1 MAIWPL
7 DHWRK
12 TGEKLLTHTC
22 YTYSSEK
29 HQRRHNYHLVISVQY
44 IVLCYTIV
52 HASMYDF
59 EEDFKS
65 VLLQSLKFKP
75 LICASLLTFNWW
87 LVNQQTNEPTL
98 QRPAAQIFCLGN
110 ILSFGIHFREYLIIW
125 NINIMNFIEVG
136 CNTFVTFCTV
146 INAKPDS
153 AQLCKGN
160 QHFVHSA
167 MHTVQCTHNSSKA
180 QRGGGSATRSSEMPL
195 FMTFCVDVEY
205 HRFVAVVQSTTNR
218 LNKLDANLAHWPSA
232 VSDCS

>member
-1 MAIWPL
+1 MAICPL

-52 HASMYDF
+52 HASMYDY

-98 QRPAAQIFCLGN
+98 QRPN
-110 ILSFGIHFREYLIIW
+110 ILFGEYFIIW
-125 NINIMNFIEVG
+125 NSLQGI
-136 CNTFVTFCTV
+136 
-146 INAKPDS
+146 S
-153 AQLCKGN
+153 
-160 QHFVHSA
+160 
-167 MHTVQCTHNSSKA
+167 
-180 QRGGGSATRSSEMPL
+180 
-195 FMTFCVDVEY
+195 Y
-205 HRFVAVVQSTTNR
+205 
-218 LNKLDANLAHWPSA
+218 NLEHKYYELH
-232 VSDCS
+232 

>member
-1 MAIWPL
+1 MWKENVHPDSFNDWELIIASCIEMRCRGCHTMGCFKKLAL

-75 LICASLLTFNWW
+75 LICASLLPFNWW

-98 QRPAAQIFCLGN
+98 QRPAAQIFCSGN
-110 ILSFGIHFREYLIIW
+110 IL
-125 NINIMNFIEVG
+125 
-136 CNTFVTFCTV
+136 
-146 INAKPDS
+146 
-153 AQLCKGN
+153 
-160 QHFVHSA
+160 
-167 MHTVQCTHNSSKA
+167 
-180 QRGGGSATRSSEMPL
+180 
-195 FMTFCVDVEY
+195 
-205 HRFVAVVQSTTNR
+205 
-218 LNKLDANLAHWPSA
+218 
-232 VSDCS
+232 